1 MIPIS
6 LKISGF
12 LSYRE
17 PVVIDF
23 TPFDLAAISGAN
35 GSGKS
40 SLLDAITWAIFGQA
54 RRRDDSL
61 IHNGSQMA
69 EVILDF
75 EYEHQRYRIQRVKP
89 RGKTTL
95 LEFSICG
102 EDGQWRPLTEH
113 SLRETEARIQQTLRM
128 DYDTFTNA
136 SFLLQGKA
144 DQFAQQKPGERK
156 RILSSILGLEV
167 WEVYREEA
175 ARRRKLEENQLNMLD
190 GQLKEIE
197 KELAEEEQRRAHLA
211 QLEAE
216 LERLH
221 QLVTAS
227 QESFENLQRAAAS
240 LKEREQYLKVLAN
253 NLAAERSR
261 LQASRR
267 QLAERQQEREQYL
280 QQLAS
285 ADQIEAAYRAWQDS
299 RKELERWEAV
309 AANFRQYEQQRAEP
323 LMVIN
328 SERAR
333 LEQEQRNYLEQQAQA
348 EQTTRQL
355 AQIAAQLQPVIQ
367 EEEQL
372 VAHMELKPAVEQ
384 QVQAAVQ
391 LVLEKQQENR
401 RFMEEMQALKDRIKT
416 LEDVTGATC
425 PVCGQPLSAEEQQK
439 KIEALTAE
447 GKALADQYRAN
458 QALCKQAEKDKLERE
473 KQLRE
478 FTQVEQQLRQVQLRH
493 TQLAAQQ
500 EQLLNAQ
507 TAWQS
512 NGAVRLAEIQ
522 RILEQED
529 YAHEAR
535 QQLARIDEALK
546 DLGYDAA
553 AHAAVQKAEMDGRA
567 SEELMRQ
574 LSTARAALAPLER
587 EIEGLAAQV
596 ERDAQAVRDQEA
608 QYLAAEQKY
617 QEDAA
622 QLPDLDKAEREM
634 FELKSREN
642 QMRMQVGAAAQSVE
656 VLSRQRERQRELNN
670 QRDRVLEQINRLR
683 ALERAFSK
691 DGVPALLIEQA
702 LPEIEAQ
709 ANEILERLTDGA
721 MSVRFRT
728 QREYK
733 DKKREDLRETLD
745 IEISDPAGPRE
756 YELFSGG
763 EAFRVN
769 FAIRL
774 ALSRVLAQRAGARL
788 QTLVIDEG
796 FGSQDVEG
804 RQRLLE
810 AINLVKPDF
819 AKVMVITHLEE
830 LKDAFPARIEV
841 EKTASGSQ
849 VRVVTQ

>member
-384 QVQAAVQ
+384 QFQAAVQ

-425 PVCGQPLSAEEQQK
+425 PVCGQPLSAEERQK

-458 QALCKQAEKDKLERE
+458 QAHCKQAEKDKLERE

-512 NGAVRLAEIQ
+512 NGAVRLSEIQ

-529 YAHEAR
+529 YAHEA
-535 QQLARIDEALK
+535 
-546 DLGYDAA
+546 
-553 AHAAVQKAEMDGRA
+553 A
-567 SEELMRQ
+567 SSWPA
-574 LSTARAALAPLER
+574 STRPSRTWATTPPLTPPSE
-587 EIEGLAAQV
+587 
-596 ERDAQAVRDQEA
+596 
-608 QYLAAEQKY
+608 
-617 QEDAA
+617 
-622 QLPDLDKAEREM
+622 
-634 FELKSREN
+634 
-642 QMRMQVGAAAQSVE
+642 
-656 VLSRQRERQRELNN
+656 
-670 QRDRVLEQINRLR
+670 RLR
-683 ALERAFSK
+683 W
-691 DGVPALLIEQA
+691 
-702 LPEIEAQ
+702 
-709 ANEILERLTDGA
+709 T
-721 MSVRFRT
+721 
-728 QREYK
+728 
-733 DKKREDLRETLD
+733 
-745 IEISDPAGPRE
+745 
-756 YELFSGG
+756 GG
-763 EAFRVN
+763 
-769 FAIRL
+769 
-774 ALSRVLAQRAGARL
+774 
-788 QTLVIDEG
+788 
-796 FGSQDVEG
+796 
-804 RQRLLE
+804 
-810 AINLVKPDF
+810 
-819 AKVMVITHLEE
+819 
-830 LKDAFPARIEV
+830 PAR
-841 EKTASGSQ
+841 S
-849 VRVVTQ
+849 